1 MMLTRFHD
9 LSATGDD
16 ETLKSNE
23 TAICVL
29 VADVQRAFP
38 DYYETIKV
46 PMSLEIVHQRL
57 EDGSYDTLKAV
68 VADIGQIFNNA
79 KRCKLVGVAMTCS

>member
-1 MMLTRFHD
+1 M
-9 LSATGDD
+9 
-16 ETLKSNE
+16 KPVPQCWN
-23 TAICVL
+23 
-29 VADVQRAFP
+29 ADIQRAFP

-79 KRCKLVGVAMTCS
+79 KRCEMGRLLVQGRC